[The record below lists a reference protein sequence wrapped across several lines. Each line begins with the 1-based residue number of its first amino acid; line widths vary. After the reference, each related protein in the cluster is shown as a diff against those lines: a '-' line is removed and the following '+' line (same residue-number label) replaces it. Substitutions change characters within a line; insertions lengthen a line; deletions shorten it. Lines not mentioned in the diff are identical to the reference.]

1 MLTARRPPGPG
12 FQGSALPSFDSVPHH
27 DASLTSLIGRGRHG
41 QALVPPIGTPEL
53 LDETKPTTSNTPR
66 NFFFLNPLRKIYTKA
81 DPNKAYARNPISR
94 LEGQS
99 LLSSFL
105 CSCVPA
111 PPPCSNLTLGFLLGF
126 RGPNRKKKKKDTGF
140 PQGRGVS
147 TASDPRANST
157 GLGFCLQGREDD
169 KKDVEMGCC
178 YSVPDAP
185 DVILPGALISQN
197 RPGVRIRDASS
208 QIDRG

>member
-111 PPPCSNLTLGFLLGF
+111 PPPLLKFDF
-126 RGPNRKKKKKDTGF
+126 RVSFRVSRAKPQKKKKKTPAF
-140 PQGRGVS
+140 PKGGESLLRVTLVRTRQGLAFVCKDEKTTKRTWKWAAATVFR
-147 TASDPRANST
+147 TPRT
-157 GLGFCLQGREDD
+157 
-169 KKDVEMGCC
+169 
-178 YSVPDAP
+178 
-185 DVILPGALISQN
+185 
-197 RPGVRIRDASS
+197 
-208 QIDRG
+208 

>member
-1 MLTARRPPGPG
+1 MARHLSLRSGLQSCLTKPSPPPATPLRIFFFEPTTQNLHEGRPEQGLRKKSHISPGRSKPSFFLSLLMCSRPPPLLK
-12 FQGSALPSFDSVPHH
+12 FDFRVSFRVSR
-27 DASLTSLIGRGRHG
+27 A
-41 QALVPPIGTPEL
+41 
-53 LDETKPTTSNTPR
+53 KP
-66 NFFFLNPLRKIYTKA
+66 
-81 DPNKAYARNPISR
+81 
-94 LEGQS
+94 Q
-99 LLSSFL
+99 
-105 CSCVPA
+105 
-111 PPPCSNLTLGFLLGF
+111 
-126 RGPNRKKKKKDTGF
+126 KKKKDTGF

-197 RPGVRIRDASS
+197 RPGVRIRVASS

>member
-1 MLTARRPPGPG
+1 MARHLSLRSGLQSCLTKPSPPPATPLGIFFFEPTTQNLHEGRPEQGLRKKSHISPGR
-12 FQGSALPSFDSVPHH
+12 SKPSF
-27 DASLTSLIGRGRHG
+27 
-41 QALVPPIGTPEL
+41 
-53 LDETKPTTSNTPR
+53 
-66 NFFFLNPLRKIYTKA
+66 FL
-81 DPNKAYARNPISR
+81 
-94 LEGQS
+94 S
-99 LLSSFL
+99 LLM
-105 CSCVPA
+105 CSRP

>member
-53 LDETKPTTSNTPR
+53 LDETKPTTSNTPP

-126 RGPNRKKKKKDTGF
+126 RGPNRKKKKKTPAF
-140 PQGRGVS
+140 PKGGESLLRVTLVRTRQGLAFVCKDEKTTKRTWKWAAATVFR
-147 TASDPRANST
+147 TPRT
-157 GLGFCLQGREDD
+157 
-169 KKDVEMGCC
+169 
-178 YSVPDAP
+178 
-185 DVILPGALISQN
+185 
-197 RPGVRIRDASS
+197 
-208 QIDRG
+208 